1 MRMTSS
7 GGHNSQDYAYIGA
20 CDPGEEE
27 RLVAAATSAPE
38 ELRAGLALHAPPSHA
53 RVLELGC
60 GPGAFTRALLAALP
74 EATVTA
80 TDRDGGLLD
89 TARQRLAREAES
101 RSVTFVQAD
110 AQRLP
115 FEARSF
121 DLVVCRCLLMH
132 LADPQTA
139 VGEMFR
145 VAEIGGVALAIE
157 PDWGTKALYPD
168 GEALEA
174 LLTLAR
180 RARPYGFPDLL
191 LGRKLYGL
199 FRAGG
204 FADVRVQTLAFN
216 QTAADLASAQESV
229 EDKPTAGPG
238 RLLEQGRGLLRTAGL
253 ADDAALDALIARLK
267 AVRHNPE
274 YFSAGMDFV
283 AAGVKPDP
291 LLVEGERFI

>member
-1 MRMTSS
+1 MHMTSV
-7 GGHNSQDYAYIGA
+7 GQNGEEFPYIGA
-20 CDPGEEE
+20 SDPGEAE
-27 RLVAAATSAPE
+27 RLVVAAASAPE
-38 ELRAGLALHAPPSHA
+38 ELRVGLAIHRPPAHA

-60 GPGAFTRALLAALP
+60 GPGEFTRVLLAALP
-74 EATVTA
+74 EAAITA
-80 TDRDGGLLD
+80 TDRDVGLLD
-89 TARQRLAREAES
+89 TARQRLDQEAQS
-101 RSVTFVQAD
+101 RSLTFVQAD

-132 LADPQTA
+132 LADPQAA

-157 PDWGTKALYPD
+157 PDWGAKALYPD

-174 LLTLAR
+174 LLALAG

-191 LGRKLYGL
+191 LGRKLYAL

-204 FADVRVQTLAFN
+204 FAEVQVQTLASS
-216 QTAADLASAQESV
+216 QTAADLASVQKSGE
-229 EDKPTAGPG
+229 EKPTAGPW
-238 RLLEQGRGLLRTAGL
+238 RLLEQGRTLLRTAGL

-267 AVRHNPE
+267 ATRRNPE

-283 AAGVKPDP
+283 AAGIKLDP
-291 LLVEGERFI
+291 LLVEGEHFI

>member
-7 GGHNSQDYAYIGA
+7 GGRNSQEYAYIGA
-20 CDPGEEE
+20 SDSGEGE
-27 RLVAAATSAPE
+27 RLVAAAASAPE
-38 ELRAGLALHAPPSHA
+38 ELRAALALHAPPPHA

-80 TDRDGGLLD
+80 IDRDVGLLD
-89 TARQRLAREAES
+89 TARQRLAQEAES
-101 RSVTFVQAD
+101 RSLTFVQAD
-110 AQRLP
+110 AQSLP
-115 FEARSF
+115 FAARSF

-132 LADPQTA
+132 LADPQAA

-168 GEALEA
+168 GEALDA
-174 LLTLAR
+174 LLALAR
-180 RARPYGFPDLL
+180 RARPYGFPDML
-191 LGRKLYGL
+191 LGRKLYAF

-204 FADVRVQTLAFN
+204 FADVRVQTLASS
-216 QTAADLASAQESV
+216 QTAAELASAQQSV

-238 RLLEQGRGLLRTAGL
+238 RLLEQGRALLRAAGL
-253 ADDAALDALIARLK
+253 ADDAALDALIARLR
-267 AVRHNPE
+267 AVRRNPE
-274 YFSAGMDFV
+274 YFSAGVDFV

-291 LLVEGERFI
+291 LLVEGERFL